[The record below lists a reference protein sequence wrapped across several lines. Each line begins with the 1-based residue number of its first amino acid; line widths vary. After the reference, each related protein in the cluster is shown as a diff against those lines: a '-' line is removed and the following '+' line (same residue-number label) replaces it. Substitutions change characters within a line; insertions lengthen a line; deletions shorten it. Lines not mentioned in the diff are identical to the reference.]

1 MKKQAQKALILAVSI
16 VAIAVLVT
24 GCQEE
29 KQPDTKTIIA
39 KSRLKV
45 LESKR
50 ENKQLRKEIE
60 NLRKQHKEEIKYQKN
75 LLKKCQQEK
84 KDLEEVANK
93 GVGKYMEDILGPL
106 VDENAKLN
114 EENEN
119 LKSQIKALQAQ
130 IKRLKEQHEELI
142 KELRKRPALPDKPQ
156 PL

>member
-1 MKKQAQKALILAVSI
+1 MKKLAQKALVLAVSI
-16 VAIAVLVT
+16 VAVAVLVT

-50 ENKQLRKEIE
+50 ENRQLRKEIE
-60 NLRKQHKEEIKYQKN
+60 NLKKQHKEEIKHQKN
-75 LLKKCQQEK
+75 LLEKCQQEK
-84 KDLEEVANK
+84 KDLEESLSK
-93 GVGKYMEDILGPL
+93 GVDKYMEDVLGPL
-106 VDENAKLN
+106 VDENAKLH

-119 LKSQIKALQAQ
+119 LKSQI
-130 IKRLKEQHEELI
+130 RLLKKQLEEL
-142 KELRKRPALPDKPQ
+142 KKRPTIPDKPQ